1 MAEYTVSTKV
11 QETFDRLMALPEVKR
26 ALAFLEAGAE
36 RSIEEQKELTLI
48 EAPTFFEDE
57 RSAAYAKKLG
67 ELGLSNPHVDEYK
80 NAVGY
85 LPAAGE
91 KNLDLAEQKASGQA
105 APTECAAGEED
116 AVPVET
122 SAAKTLLVEAHLDTV
137 FPKGSVREVVEKD
150 GVLYAPG
157 IVDDTRG
164 LAILL
169 SALRGLKDS
178 GLKPLSNIYFVGTAR
193 EEGMG
198 ALGGMEDFLNAHPEL
213 SATISVD
220 GAWTEG
226 ITYEATG
233 IQTFAV
239 TFYGIGGH
247 AYGAFGEMA
256 NPLHAAARAVAKIA
270 DFQVPSDPR
279 TTFCVSNFHAGN
291 DAGIHAIVP
300 QATIKFNFRSNS
312 EEELMALKKR
322 IFDAIQEACDEETA
336 RWGKDTITWDCQ
348 QYCDIHA
355 GNQDIHAPI
364 VEAAYLA
371 ARATSPDPEKVYF
384 SQGGSVNGNRSV
396 AKGIPAVTLGG
407 GLVDTKCH
415 NLGEYYP
422 MEGSYRCPQE
432 VLLVLLMAAGVKYP
446 GGQIPGII

>member
-1 MAEYTVSTKV
+1 MEFTVSKKV
-11 QETFDRLMALPEVKR
+11 QEAFDKVTAMPEVKK
-26 ALAFLEAGAE
+26 ALAFIEADAAK
-36 RSIEEQKELTLI
+36 SIEEQKALTLI
-48 EAPTFFEDE
+48 ESPTFYEDE
-57 RSAAYAKKLG
+57 RAKAYAQYLKD
-67 ELGLSNPHVDEYK
+67 LGLEDVHVDEFK
-80 NAVGY
+80 NAIGVFKG
-85 LPAAGE
+85 AGNGP
-91 KNLDLAEQKASGQA
+91 K
-105 APTECAAGEED
+105 
-116 AVPVET
+116 VMI
-122 SAAKTLLVEAHLDTV
+122 EAHLDTV
-137 FPKGSVREVVEKD
+137 FPIGSVKEVVEKD

-169 SALRGLKDS
+169 SALRGLKES
-178 GLKPLSNIYFVGTAR
+178 GLQPAGDIYFVGTAR

-198 ALGGMEDFLNAHPEL
+198 ILGGMRDFLDSHPEID
-213 SATISVD
+213 ATVSVD

-233 IQTFAV
+233 IQTFGV

-270 DFQVPSDPR
+270 DFQVPSDPK

-312 EEELMALKKR
+312 EEELMKLKKN

-336 RWGKDTITWDCQ
+336 RWGKDTITWD
-348 QYCDIHA
+348 YVHYADVHA
-355 GNQDIHAPI
+355 GNQDIHTPI

-371 ARATSPDPEKVYF
+371 ARMVSEDPEKVYF
-384 SQGGSVNGNRSV
+384 VQGGSVNGNRSV
-396 AKGIPAVTLGG
+396 ERGIPCVTIGG
-407 GLVDTKCH
+407 GYVDSKCH
-415 NLGEYYP
+415 SLDECYP

-432 VLLVLLMAAGVKYP
+432 VLLLALLAAGIDGKLNSIVK
-446 GGQIPGII
+446 